1 MSTPLFKLVET
12 LSIPISEENNFYLPP
27 SVYPKGTEAFV
38 FSPQLSTLLFK
49 LAKSELVQTEDEFI
63 DRLFGMALPYPSTIF
78 EANLEEPEARKFL
91 NDVIKLDYS
100 VDGDEVLI
108 KKLCMHVTDQTV
120 PHKHGHY
127 MTNVKSDIQYR
138 VINLY
143 LEGEINGKKRW
154 NGGFVDM
161 MCFKTLEDVM
171 SYQDAYN
178 EFSGETDIM
187 TPEARLLYGPSAA
200 VWDFAALVSKGDK
213 PDFEEILNSFS
224 DNSEHYKQEMAVMS
238 GFVQVLVFSAD
249 SLLNCKSGVSKK
261 RVPVKPSVKS
271 LLGSKKRKSN
281 VVSIAP
287 VNYQTVLHL
296 TDFEHINKKGELK
309 SRASAHAHTVR
320 AHFKKRKT
328 GTYLWGAHVRG
339 KGKLKKREMY
349 DVNT

>member
-12 LSIPISEENNFYLPP
+12 HSIPISEEDNLYLPP
-27 SVYPKGTEAFV
+27 SAYPKGTEAFV
-38 FSPQLSTLLFK
+38 FSPQLSTLLLK

-78 EANLEEPEARKFL
+78 EVNLEEPEARKFL
-91 NDVIKLDYS
+91 NDVIKIDKTI
-100 VDGDEVLI
+100 DGDEVLI
-108 KKLCMHVTDQTV
+108 TKLCMHVTDQTV
-120 PHKHGHY
+120 PHKQGHY
-127 MTNVKSDIQYR
+127 MANVNSDVERR

-143 LEGEINGKKRW
+143 LEGEVNGKKRW

-161 MCFKTLEDVM
+161 MCFKTTEDIM
-171 SYQDAYN
+171 AYQHAYN
-178 EFSGETDIM
+178 EFSGTTELLA
-187 TPEARLLYGPSAA
+187 PEARLVYGPSAA
-200 VWDFAALVSKGDK
+200 LWNFAAEKTGFDKNNFNEALDLLVEQSGQ
-213 PDFEEILNSFS
+213 
-224 DNSEHYKQEMAVMS
+224 YKQEMNIMT

-261 RVPVKPSVKS
+261 RIPVKPPVKS

-281 VVSIAP
+281 IVSIAP

-296 TDFEHINKKGELK
+296 TDFEHINKKNELK

-320 AHFKKRKT
+320 AHFKRRKT